1 MQARFAPLPSANG
14 EKVLWVDTTLTPLTL
29 LNEAEIRLLALRD
42 LTNVLST
49 AETTVNQ
56 PGDVAAVCNVL
67 HRMAVDALQLYGVA
81 FEALKESASSP

>member
-1 MQARFAPLPSANG
+1 MQARFAPLSSANG
-14 EKVLWVDTTLTPLTL
+14 EKVLWIDTQLSPVALMT
-29 LNEAEIRLLALRD
+29 EAEIRLLALRD

-67 HRMAVDALQLYGVA
+67 HRMAVDALQLYSVA
-81 FEALKESASSP
+81 FDALKECASSP